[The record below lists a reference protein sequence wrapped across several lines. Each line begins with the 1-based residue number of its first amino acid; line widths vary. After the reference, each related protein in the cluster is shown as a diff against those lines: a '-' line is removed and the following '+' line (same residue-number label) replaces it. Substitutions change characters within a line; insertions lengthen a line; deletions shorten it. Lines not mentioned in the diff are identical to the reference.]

1 MYAAAV
7 SSAFGAS
14 SGAASAEGAAAGSS
28 ALASSA
34 GAAASSAGAAGA
46 AASSA
51 GAGAAASAAA
61 GGGAAAAAAANLSL
75 RSSESHSANL
85 WNTMYFWAK
94 PSFFPLPKSFQS
106 LLGPVAGLCYL
117 YKASRFVPV
126 LGMEASIPVWKLRS
140 ETGSS
145 SRCFPVL
152 ISLYKLVGLESS
164 IAVIWPFRL
173 SVCIGKHHITKN
185 ISFDLREIIS
195 FCQSTTT
202 VFHELH
208 SDR

>member
-1 MYAAAV
+1 
-7 SSAFGAS
+7 
-14 SGAASAEGAAAGSS
+14 
-28 ALASSA
+28 
-34 GAAASSAGAAGA
+34 
-46 AASSA
+46 
-51 GAGAAASAAA
+51 
-61 GGGAAAAAAANLSL
+61 L